1 MYPSTREGRQE
12 DPKLRPA
19 RATQWHVI
27 KIIMIITQNSN
38 SDLILHFEGILRS
51 FIISLI
57 LEPIT
62 LCMYT
67 LVMSCYRKHSG

>member
-12 DPKLRPA
+12 DPKS
-19 RATQWHVI
+19 TQWHII

-57 LEPIT
+57 LEPICP
-62 LCMYT
+62 LHVCAGHV
-67 LVMSCYRKHSG
+67 LLQEA